1 MAHLV
6 IDRSKISPEWDAA
19 TKLLYLWLCE
29 EAAFSP
35 HEWRGVTVGAG
46 QYLTTLREL
55 AEVFNCSYETIRSRL
70 KKISEFQSVNVQTIK
85 TKGGKYGVN
94 SLTLITLNR
103 TTSNKSADLTADL
116 TATGQPTKSNLNSYD
131 DYQVDSLTA
140 DLTAD
145 LTLSR
150 NKGITEIKGTE
161 TSSSSPNTRAHAYTH
176 EGQAEADEICREL
189 VGTIRADQISQY
201 NIQSKCGITSYA
213 ATEFVRD
220 FANDVL
226 MNGGLETG
234 ERGRKLVMH
243 FTNWLQMELR
253 RKARAAAEDKRNKQ
267 ISSNGDPRQAARETA
282 EAMRRDFFA
291 KYGGAQ
297 PHSGIGAPTDL
308 LPDPRGVR

>member
-1 MAHLV
+1 MHHGRAPNVHQ
-6 IDRSKISPEWDAA
+6 INTSNTDSYNPSKIESAPNNAPNDAPA
-19 TKLLYLWLCE
+19 I
-29 EAAFSP
+29 
-35 HEWRGVTVGAG
+35 
-46 QYLTTLREL
+46 
-55 AEVFNCSYETIRSRL
+55 AEYN
-70 KKISEFQSVNVQTIK
+70 
-85 TKGGKYGVN
+85 
-94 SLTLITLNR
+94 
-103 TTSNKSADLTADL
+103 
-116 TATGQPTKSNLNSYD
+116 
-131 DYQVDSLTA
+131 
-140 DLTAD
+140 
-145 LTLSR
+145 
-150 NKGITEIKGTE
+150 ITEIKGTE

-226 MNGGLETG
+226 MSGGLETG

-297 PHSGIGAPTDL
+297 PHGGIGAPTDH
-308 LPDPRGVR
+308 LPDPRGIR

>member
-1 MAHLV
+1 MAHLI

-35 HEWRGVTVGAG
+35 HEWRGVMVEAG
-46 QYLTTLREL
+46 QYLTTLRDL
-55 AEVFNCSYETIRSRL
+55 AEVFNCDHHTILRRL
-70 KKISEFQSVNVQTIK
+70 KKLETFQSVNIK
-85 TKGGKYGVN
+85 SIRVKQGKLGCQA
-94 SLTLITLNR
+94 LTLITIQRQILSAPNNAPNNAPNAHQIN
-103 TTSNKSADLTADL
+103 TSNT
-116 TATGQPTKSNLNSYD
+116 NSYNPSKIESAPNNAPND
-131 DYQVDSLTA
+131 APAIAEY
-140 DLTAD
+140 
-145 LTLSR
+145 
-150 NKGITEIKGTE
+150 NITEIKGTE

-297 PHSGIGAPTDL
+297 PHGGIGAPTDH
-308 LPDPRGVR
+308 LPDPRGIR

>member
-1 MAHLV
+1 MAHLI

-35 HEWRGVTVGAG
+35 HEWRGVMVEAG

-55 AEVFNCSYETIRSRL
+55 AEVFNTTKDVIKRRL
-70 KKISEFQSVNVQTIK
+70 LRLQEFQSIK
-85 TKGGKYGVN
+85 VLSIRAKDRSN
-94 SLTLITLNR
+94 RLQFLTLIAVER
-103 TTSNKSADLTADL
+103 
-116 TATGQPTKSNLNSYD
+116 GQGNETHGETHGETQTRHTKHCKSNSYTPEKIESETHEKTHD
-131 DYQVDSLTA
+131 ATTIAEY
-140 DLTAD
+140 
-145 LTLSR
+145 
-150 NKGITEIKGTE
+150 NITEIKGA

-297 PHSGIGAPTDL
+297 PHGGIGAPTDL

>member
-1 MAHLV
+1 MAHLI

-35 HEWRGVTVGAG
+35 HEWRGVMVEAG
-46 QYLTTLREL
+46 QYLTTLRDL
-55 AEVFNCSYETIRSRL
+55 AEVFNCSYVTIRNRL

-85 TKGGKYGVN
+85 AKGGKYGVN
-94 SLTLITLNR
+94 SMTLITLNR
-103 TTSNKSADLTADL
+103 TQTNLTPNLTADL
-116 TATGQPTKSNLNSYD
+116 TADKQPTD
-131 DYQVDSLTA
+131 DKTTSCEGCEIESLTPN
-140 DLTAD
+140 LTAD

-297 PHSGIGAPTDL
+297 PHGGIGAPTDH
-308 LPDPRGVR
+308 LPDPRGIR